1 MCYFYIL
8 YSRKSDLYYYGS
20 THNLKIRLQ
29 KHKTNH
35 KGWTGR
41 DKEWQIVYYE
51 KYASLTEA
59 LKREKQV
66 KSWKNRKR
74 TETLIGNS
82 TDYRVPT

>member
-1 MCYFYIL
+1 M
-8 YSRKSDLYYYGS
+8 
-20 THNLKIRLQ
+20 RLQ

-82 TDYRVPT
+82 TDYRVRLEESGRSQVRILPPVQRCS